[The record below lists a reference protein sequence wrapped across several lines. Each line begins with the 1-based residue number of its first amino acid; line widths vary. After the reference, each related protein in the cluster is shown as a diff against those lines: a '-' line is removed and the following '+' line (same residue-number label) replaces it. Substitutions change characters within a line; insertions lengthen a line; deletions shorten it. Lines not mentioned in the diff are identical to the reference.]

1 MPSRHRSH
9 VPQPTC
15 TSTPTRVP
23 AGQSP
28 VSLRTISPANSCPG
42 TCGKRVIGNLP
53 ARIFWSV
60 AHTIDARTRTS
71 ACPASSCGVGTLS
84 TATSFG
90 ARKTTARIVVGITSA
105 EPRRSIVLM
114 AGAPSW
120 FHDHFEG
127 AIDPFVE
134 RAQGLAE
141 LRQLEV
147 VRDELR
153 RRDAAVGDERD
164 DLFHRAP
171 VRAHSVEIDLFEDD
185 LLEVDRRGLLRDP
198 GEGDAAAL
206 ADHLDRLAHRVLR
219 AGGIDGDVRAEAA
232 GPLAHG
238 RDRVAV
244 VVVDRLEPERLS
256 AVEPLPA
263 AHDDDARRAEGLRA
277 YRGEQ
282 AHATRADRD
291 EDVTGLDARP
301 LHRVERDRRGVAER
315 RDVVR
320 HPVRDAEDA
329 LDRLDDVFGVRT
341 LRVVPV
347 LPVPQLLAAVVE
359 AQVVASGPAHSA
371 IAAAR
376 VRRARDARAGR
387 ESELARDLPRFEDL
401 A

>member
-1 MPSRHRSH
+1 
-9 VPQPTC
+9 
-15 TSTPTRVP
+15 
-23 AGQSP
+23 
-28 VSLRTISPANSCPG
+28 
-42 TCGKRVIGNLP
+42 
-53 ARIFWSV
+53 

-90 ARKTTARIVVGITSA
+90 ARKTTARIVGGITSA
-105 EPRRSIVLM
+105 GPRRSIVLM

-282 AHATRADRD
+282 AHAARADRD
-291 EDVTGLDARP
+291 EAVTGRGARP
-301 LHRVERDRRGVAER
+301 LHRAERDR
-315 RDVVR
+315 DVPATRVPGANPNSHATFPASR
-320 HPVRDAEDA
+320 TSPDHSWPGMNGYA
-329 LDRLDDVFGVRT
+329 FGQRPWN
-341 LRVVPV
+341 VPSMISAS
-347 LPVPQLLAAVVE
+347 VPQM
-359 AQVVASGPAHSA
+359 A
-371 IAAAR
+371 IAFTR
-376 VRRARDARAGR
+376 HRTSFSRTGPGLVT
-387 ESELARDLPRFEDL
+387 SVTS
-401 A
+401 